1 MTTLSPRLTH
11 RARAG
16 LWSGF
21 FALVL
26 TGWALLWVMGR
37 EAASYQAAYGLDWW
51 IELCR
56 TGAAGAAF
64 GPLAAMWAVM
74 AAAMMAPTIVP
85 VLTTYLD
92 LPHARAAGFAALL
105 AGYLAVWGGAALG
118 FAALQQG
125 LAGQGWIAP
134 TGASLSHGLNAA
146 LFALAGS
153 WQFSDLKGRCL
164 SRCRAPLMFLIA
176 HWRDGVAGA
185 AAMGLRLGAVC
196 LGCCWALM
204 ALALVG
210 GMANLLWMGLATL
223 LMVVEKLPE
232 AGHWLTRPLGWALL
246 VAAGASLIAA
256 AI

>member
-1 MTTLSPRLTH
+1 MTTLTH
-11 RARAG
+11 RTRAV
-16 LWSGF
+16 LWLGF

-26 TGWALLWVMGR
+26 VGWGMLWAMGR
-37 EAASYQAAYGLDWW
+37 EAAAYQAAYGLDWW

-56 TGAAGAAF
+56 TGAGGTAF
-64 GPLAAMWAVM
+64 WPLVAMWAVM
-74 AAAMMAPTIVP
+74 AAAMMAPTVVP

-92 LPHARAAGFAALL
+92 LPNARAVGFAGLL

-118 FAALQQG
+118 FAALQQA

-134 TGASLSHGLNAA
+134 TGASLSHWLNAA
-146 LFALAGS
+146 LFAVAGA
-153 WQFSDLKGRCL
+153 WQFSALKAGCL
-164 SRCRAPLMFLIA
+164 SRCRAPLMFLMA
-176 HWRDGVAGA
+176 HWRDGPTGA
-185 AAMGLRLGAVC
+185 AAMGVRLGAVC

-232 AGHWLTRPLGWALL
+232 VGRWLTRPLGWALL
-246 VAAGASLIAA
+246 AAAGASALA
-256 AI
+256 AIF

>member
-1 MTTLSPRLTH
+1 MTTLTH
-11 RARAG
+11 RTRAA
-16 LWSGF
+16 LWLGF

-26 TGWALLWVMGR
+26 LGWTLLWAMGR
-37 EAASYQAAYGLDWW
+37 EAAVFQAAYGLEWW

-64 GPLAAMWAVM
+64 WPLVAMWAVM

-92 LPHARAAGFAALL
+92 LPNARASGFAGLL
-105 AGYLAVWGGAALG
+105 AGYLAVWGLAALG
-118 FAALQQG
+118 FAALQQA

-134 TGASLSHGLNAA
+134 TGASLSPWLTAA
-146 LFALAGS
+146 LFAAAGA
-153 WQFSDLKGRCL
+153 WQFSALKGRCL

-176 HWRDGVAGA
+176 HWRDGAGGA
-185 AAMGLRLGAVC
+185 ALIGTRLGAVC

-232 AGHWLTRPLGWALL
+232 AGHRLTRPLGWALL
-246 VAAGASLIAA
+246 VSAGASLIAA
-256 AI
+256 MI